1 MLVGFDMISEVL
13 VLLKNLLNAHL
24 SLGQS
29 PTESQEDRVV
39 VLDGQSMDPLSFKLG
54 AVSVLLINV
63 EEENVLRAPDLYSRV
78 SSDGTRQKANP
89 EIRLNLYVLFVA
101 HFKQYEESLRH
112 ISYVIRFFQ
121 SNRVLDHQN
130 APALSEDVDK
140 LIVELVTLP
149 FSEMNEIWSVLRVG
163 YHPSALYK
171 VKMVVFRDEDAIRV
185 PEVVETVLKS
195 AQDSRMVS

>member
-1 MLVGFDMISEVL
+1 MISEVL

-39 VLDGQSMDPLSFKLG
+39 FLDGQSMDPLAFKLG

-63 EEENVLRAPDLYSRV
+63 EEENVLRAPDLYNRV
-78 SSDGTRQKANP
+78 SSEGTRQKVNP

-185 PEVVETVLKS
+185 PEVAETVLKS
-195 AQDSRMVS
+195 TQNSRTVS

>member
-1 MLVGFDMISEVL
+1 MIGEVL
-13 VLLKNLLNAHL
+13 VLLKSLLNAHL

-29 PTESQEDRVV
+29 PTESQEDPVV
-39 VLDGQSMDPLSFKLG
+39 FLDGQSLDPLTFKLG

-63 EEENVLRAPDLYSRV
+63 EEENALRAPDLYNRV
-78 SSDGTRQKANP
+78 SSDGTRQKVKP

-112 ISYVIRFFQ
+112 ISYIIRFFQ

-149 FSEMNEIWSVLRVG
+149 LSEMNEVWSLLRVG
-163 YHPSALYK
+163 YHPSILYK
-171 VKMVVFRDEDAIRV
+171 VKMIVFRDEDAIRV

-195 AQDSRMVS
+195 TQDSRMVS

>member
-39 VLDGQSMDPLSFKLG
+39 FLDGQSMDPLSFKLG

-89 EIRLNLYVLFVA
+89 EIRLNLYVL
-101 HFKQYEESLRH
+101 
-112 ISYVIRFFQ
+112 
-121 SNRVLDHQN
+121 
-130 APALSEDVDK
+130 
-140 LIVELVTLP
+140 
-149 FSEMNEIWSVLRVG
+149 
-163 YHPSALYK
+163 
-171 VKMVVFRDEDAIRV
+171 
-185 PEVVETVLKS
+185 
-195 AQDSRMVS
+195 